1 MSVTSDK
8 YIMLHANYISKMG
21 GGGTRSE
28 KKTKKPKYL
37 QDMI

>member
-21 GGGTRSE
+21 GKKTRSE
-28 KKTKKPKYL
+28 KKPKKPKYL

>member
-21 GGGTRSE
+21 GEKKTRSE
-28 KKTKKPKYL
+28 KKPKNPN
-37 QDMI
+37 IFRI

>member
-21 GGGTRSE
+21 G
-28 KKTKKPKYL
+28 KKKPEAKKNPKNPN
-37 QDMI
+37 IFRI